1 MRSREHA
8 HDLTLWR
15 AERLIRAGFPS
26 GLAVRLAAEP
36 VRDLHALIELAER
49 GCPPDLAARIA
60 LPPELEREGEVV

>member
-8 HDLTLWR
+8 HDLALWR

-49 GCPPDLAARIA
+49 GCPPHLATRIA
-60 LPPELEREGEVV
+60 LPDERTGEAE